1 MVAIVDDKIAFN
13 RDQVVTSTQA
23 GKNFGEMRRR
33 AKRNPLYVSDRNDG
47 IDTVIVDFDEFESMA
62 LELDRLR
69 EELFYRVAA
78 ERVAAADSDSFHKL
92 LSLEETLG
100 ESAYRAFCEIKADDI
115 PDAELF
121 E

>member
-1 MVAIVDDKIAFN
+1 MVAIVGDKIAFS

-78 ERVAAADSDSFHKL
+78 ERVAAADSDSLHKP

-100 ESAYRAFCEIKADDI
+100 EDAYRAFCEIEADDI